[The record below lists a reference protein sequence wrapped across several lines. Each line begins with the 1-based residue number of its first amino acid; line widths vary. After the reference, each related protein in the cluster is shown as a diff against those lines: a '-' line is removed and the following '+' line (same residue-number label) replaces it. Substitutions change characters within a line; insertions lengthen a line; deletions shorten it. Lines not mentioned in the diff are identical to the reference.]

1 MAQLS
6 VGQRSLVG
14 ALAVLTTVGYGAL
27 YYAQPLLA
35 VAVEQE
41 RGWTRAQT
49 GLAFTLALLVSA
61 FLAPLVGRALDEKG
75 GRKLL
80 SLGALSGSLAFLLL
94 AFTSSSLPFVFG
106 WLLAGVA
113 MALVFY
119 EAAFTV
125 LGQQMQGAARTRATL
140 TITLVAGLASTI
152 FVPLTTASLGH
163 FGLRG
168 TFLGLAALLLL
179 MVGVAWW
186 GIPAGERPDKV
197 QTTPQAFQP
206 DRRFHRLTLAFTLAR
221 VVTVGIGLQ
230 LAPMLLAAGENPAL
244 AATLTGLLGLA
255 ALPGRVL
262 FVSLLGRV
270 GAWRL
275 TRALCL
281 QLALGSLLLCFRD
294 HLAPIVLGIIV
305 FGLASGALT
314 LARAE
319 VLTQGYPAQMF
330 GAANGHLARP
340 VNLAQA
346 LTPLGMGLL
355 LTFTGDCVPSLLLL
369 ALLGLGAA
377 WMLGGGSGNG
387 P

>member
-1 MAQLS
+1 M
-6 VGQRSLVG
+6 
-14 ALAVLTTVGYGAL
+14 T
-27 YYAQPLLA
+27 
-35 VAVEQE
+35 
-41 RGWTRAQT
+41 
-49 GLAFTLALLVSA
+49 
-61 FLAPLVGRALDEKG
+61 
-75 GRKLL
+75 
-80 SLGALSGSLAFLLL
+80 LGALSGTLAFVLL
-94 AFTSSSLPFVFG
+94 AGTSSYPSFVFG

-125 LGQQMQGAARTRATL
+125 LGQQVQGVARTRATL

-168 TFLGLAALLLL
+168 TLLGLAALLLL

-186 GIPAGERPDKV
+186 GLPAGARGDGMRA
-197 QTTPQAFQP
+197 TPQAFQP
-206 DRRFHRLTLAFTLAR
+206 DRRFQRLTLAFTLAR
-221 VVTVGIGLQ
+221 VVTVGISLQ
-230 LAPMLLAAGENPAL
+230 LVPMLLAAGYSPAL
-244 AATLTGLLGLA
+244 AATLAGLLGLA

-262 FVSLLGRV
+262 FVPLLGRI

-275 TRALCL
+275 TRALFL
-281 QLALGSLLLCFRD
+281 QLALGSLLLSVRT
-294 HLAPIVLGIIV
+294 HPAPVVLGIII

-319 VLTQGYPAQMF
+319 VLVQEYPAQIF
-330 GAANGHLARP
+330 GAANGRLARP

-355 LTFTGDCVPSLLLL
+355 LTGTGGYFPSLLLL
-369 ALLGLGAA
+369 TLLGLGAA
-377 WMLGGGSGNG
+377 WAFGQDGQ

>member
-1 MAQLS
+1 MTPLP

-14 ALAVLTTVGYGAL
+14 TLAVLTTVGYGAL

-35 VAVEQE
+35 VATEQE

-61 FLAPLVGRALDEKG
+61 FLAPAVGRALDRRG
-75 GRKLL
+75 GRALVT
-80 SLGALSGSLAFLLL
+80 LGALSGTLAFALL
-94 AFTSSSLPFVFG
+94 AGTSDYLPFVVG

-168 TFLGLAALLLL
+168 TLLGLAALLLL
-179 MVGVAWW
+179 MAGVAWW
-186 GIPAGERPDKV
+186 GIPAGARGDRA
-197 QTTPQAFQP
+197 QTTPQAFEP
-206 DRRFHRLTLAFTLAR
+206 DSRFHRLTLAFTLAR
-221 VVTVGIGLQ
+221 VVTVGISLQ
-230 LAPMLLAAGENPAL
+230 LVPMLLAAGYSPAL
-244 AATLTGLLGLA
+244 AATLAGLLGLA

-262 FVSLLGRV
+262 FVPLLEKLGT
-270 GAWRL
+270 WRL
-275 TRALCL
+275 TRALFL
-281 QLALGSLLLCFRD
+281 QLALGSLLLGFQH
-294 HLAPIVLGIIV
+294 HLALVVLGIIV

-319 VLTQGYPAQMF
+319 VLAQECPAQMF

-340 VNLAQA
+340 MNLAQA

-355 LTFTGDCVPSLLLL
+355 LTWTGCYLPALLLL

-377 WMLGGGSGNG
+377 AAFGQDGQ

>member
-1 MAQLS
+1 MTPLP

-14 ALAVLTTVGYGAL
+14 TLAVLTTVGYGAL

-35 VAVEQE
+35 VATEQE

-61 FLAPLVGRALDEKG
+61 FLAPAVGRALDRRG
-75 GRKLL
+75 GRALVT
-80 SLGALSGSLAFLLL
+80 LGALSGTLAFALL
-94 AFTSSSLPFVFG
+94 AGTSDYLPFVVG

-152 FVPLTTASLGH
+152 FVPLTTASLGY

-168 TFLGLAALLLL
+168 TLLGLAALLLL
-179 MVGVAWW
+179 MVGVTWW
-186 GIPAGERPDKV
+186 GIPAGARGDRA
-197 QTTPQAFQP
+197 QTTFQAFEP
-206 DRRFHRLTLAFTLAR
+206 DSRFHRLTLVFTLAR
-221 VVTVGIGLQ
+221 VVTVGISLQ
-230 LAPMLLAAGENPAL
+230 LVPMLLAAGYSPVL
-244 AATLTGLLGLA
+244 AATLAGLLGLA

-262 FVSLLGRV
+262 FVPLLEKLGT
-270 GAWRL
+270 WRL
-275 TRALCL
+275 TRALFL
-281 QLALGSLLLCFRD
+281 QLALGSLLLCFQH
-294 HLAPIVLGIIV
+294 HLALVVLGVIV

-319 VLTQGYPAQMF
+319 VLVQEYPAQIF
-330 GAANGHLARP
+330 GAANGRLARP

-355 LTFTGDCVPSLLLL
+355 LTGTGGYLPALLLL

-377 WMLGGGSGNG
+377 WAFGQDGQ

>member
-1 MAQLS
+1 MAQLP
-6 VGQRSLVG
+6 VGQRSPVG
-14 ALAVLTTVGYGAL
+14 SLAVLTTVGYGAL

-35 VAVEQE
+35 VATEHE

-61 FLAPLVGRALDEKG
+61 FLAPLVGRALDRMG
-75 GRKLL
+75 GRALVT
-80 SLGALSGSLAFLLL
+80 LGALSGTLAFVLL
-94 AFTSSSLPFVFG
+94 AGTSSYPSFVFG

-125 LGQQMQGAARTRATL
+125 LGQQVQGVARTRATL

-168 TFLGLAALLLL
+168 TLLGLAALLLL

-186 GIPAGERPDKV
+186 GLPAGARGDGMRA
-197 QTTPQAFQP
+197 TPQAFQP
-206 DRRFHRLTLAFTLAR
+206 DRRFQRLTLAFTLAR
-221 VVTVGIGLQ
+221 VVTVGISLQ
-230 LAPMLLAAGENPAL
+230 LVPMLLAAGYSPAL
-244 AATLTGLLGLA
+244 AATLAGLLGLA

-262 FVSLLGRV
+262 FVPLLGRI

-275 TRALCL
+275 TRALFL
-281 QLALGSLLLCFRD
+281 QLALGSLLLSVRT
-294 HLAPIVLGIIV
+294 HPAPVVLGIII

-319 VLTQGYPAQMF
+319 VLVQEYPAQIF
-330 GAANGHLARP
+330 GAANGRLARP

-355 LTFTGDCVPSLLLL
+355 LTGTGGYFPSLLLL
-369 ALLGLGAA
+369 TLLGLGAA
-377 WMLGGGSGNG
+377 WAFGQDGQ